1 MNRCTNCK
9 SNEVLYIGRS
19 WTYLYVLFESLSS
32 LTELFQYGGIPTSE
46 VMLGQTL
53 NYFV

>member
-1 MNRCTNCK
+1 MNRCTK

-19 WTYLYVLFESLSS
+19 WTYVLFESLSY
-32 LTELFQYGGIPTSE
+32 LTELFQYGGIRTSE
-46 VMLGQTL
+46 VILGQTL